1 MFNLHH
7 KSDLLEIQR
16 FSCALSEANAK
27 LAAVSRSM
35 AMIEFDPTGV
45 ILDANENFCKAVGY
59 SLEEIRGKH
68 HRIFCE
74 GDYAKSEEYQR
85 FWRELERGEPSSGTF
100 QRLNKKG
107 QEVWLEASYMPVIGA
122 DRQVHSVIK
131 VATDITARV
140 IKEHENQALVNALGR
155 AMAVIEFSPDGR
167 VISAND
173 NFLQTMHYSAG
184 EVVGQH
190 HSLFC
195 HRAESE
201 SASYKAFWASLN
213 RGEYHSHRFERVDKF
228 GRIVFLEA
236 SYNPIFDAKGRLY
249 KVVKFASDI
258 TQQVTTLQSAAEA
271 AHSTSVQNDACAQ
284 KGSQVVQQTV
294 QIIEQISQD
303 LNQAA
308 LSIDAVSKQSDIIGT
323 IVQTIRGI
331 ADQTNLLALN
341 AAIEAARAG
350 EAGRGFAVVADEVRK
365 LAEKSGGSA
374 SEIARLASAIVS
386 QTDQVRAAVGAGLQ
400 SIEASAGL
408 AGGVE
413 DTLEQA
419 RGKVEQASRGVDE
432 IVLSVREQQ
441 VASTEIAQNMER
453 ISSSAEEASEVAGQM
468 SQSAVQLRSAAGGL
482 STAIA
487 GFRV

>member
-35 AMIEFDPTGV
+35 AMIEFDPAGV

-350 EAGRGFAVVADEVRK
+350 EMGRGFAVVADEVRQLAQRTSESTGQIHSLIAK
-365 LAEKSGGSA
+365 LQ
-374 SEIARLASAIVS
+374 
-386 QTDQVRAAVGAGLQ
+386 QT
-400 SIEASAGL
+400 
-408 AGGVE
+408 
-413 DTLEQA
+413 
-419 RGKVEQASRGVDE
+419 
-432 IVLSVREQQ
+432 
-441 VASTEIAQNMER
+441 ASTAVQTMEAGHR
-453 ISSSAEEASEVAGQM
+453 QAEEGVARVLEADQALVGISEAVANITDMTTQIAAATEE
-468 SQSAVQLRSAAGGL
+468 QSAVAEEISRNISNISHLADQTSEQAQNSALL
-482 STAIA
+482 SEELTRTANTQYSLVER
-487 GFRV
+487 FNR

>member
-35 AMIEFDPTGV
+35 AMIEFDPAGV

-350 EAGRGFAVVADEVRK
+350 EHGRGFAVVADEVRS
-365 LAEKSGGSA
+365 LAARTSKATLEIVDVVRKNHDLSLSA
-374 SEIARLASAIVS
+374 VS
-386 QTDQVRAAVGAGLQ
+386 SMQSSLSRTGL
-400 SIEASAGL
+400 
-408 AGGVE
+408 GVE
-413 DTLEQA
+413 LANEAGEVILEIQQGSRHVVDAISQFNETL
-419 RGKVEQASRGVDE
+419 
-432 IVLSVREQQ
+432 
-441 VASTEIAQNMER
+441 
-453 ISSSAEEASEVAGQM
+453 
-468 SQSAVQLRSAAGGL
+468 QLH
-482 STAIA
+482 
-487 GFRV
+487 